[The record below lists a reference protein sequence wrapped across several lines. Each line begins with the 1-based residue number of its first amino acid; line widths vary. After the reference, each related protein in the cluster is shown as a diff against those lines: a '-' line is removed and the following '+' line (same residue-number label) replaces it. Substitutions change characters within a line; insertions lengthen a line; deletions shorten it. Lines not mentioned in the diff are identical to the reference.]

1 MVKSALT
8 CFDSKEETGILGL
21 LLMLLGTH
29 SRHLSKR
36 LKGTFGV
43 TVRRWLEV
51 SGYIWEDFLE
61 EMNFSQKAKLAGEAE
76 I

>member
-1 MVKSALT
+1 MVKSAVT
-8 CFDSKEETGILGL
+8 CFDSTEETGILML
-21 LLMLLGTH
+21 LLMLLETCG
-29 SRHLSKR
+29 RHLSKR

-61 EMNFSQKAKLAGEAE
+61 EVSKGEETQDFKWAN

>member
-1 MVKSALT
+1 MVKSAVT
-8 CFDSKEETGILGL
+8 CFDSKEETGILML
-21 LLMLLGTH
+21 LLMLLETCG
-29 SRHLSKR
+29 RHLSKR

-51 SGYIWEDFLE
+51 SGYIWEDFLKE
-61 EMNFSQKAKLAGEAE
+61 VNFSQKAKLSGEAE

>member
-8 CFDSKEETGILGL
+8 CFDSKEETGILVL
-21 LLMLLGTH
+21 LLMLLGTRG
-29 SRHLSKR
+29 RHLSKR
-36 LKGTFGV
+36 HKGTFGI

-51 SGYIWEDFLE
+51 SGYIWEYFLE
-61 EMNFSQKAKLAGEAE
+61 EVNFPQKAKLSGEAE